1 MEVIKFPQLNHEKSD
16 VGSAFGL
23 SFYEQHYIKSAIL
36 FEILST
42 TKLTKQIYNSV
53 DEVPNNMSSM
63 TGFMERALSHAKTLE
78 QQLYMLFEY
87 QGAFFTIKDMIT
99 EEPQPTDLKDLK
111 EKLKTDPGSVLSKLL
126 AELTNK
132 AKRSPI
138 IAINEAIEKS
148 GHDFEKFIEI
158 ILPRDIFESM
168 SEEDLDKG
176 ETELDKLIRQALKK
190 DKRNDSGESI

>member
-1 MEVIKFPQLNHEKSD
+1 MEVIKFPELNHEKSD

-42 TKLTKQIYNSV
+42 IKLTKQIYNSI

-63 TGFMERALSHAKTLE
+63 TGFMERALTHAKTLE
-78 QQLYMLFEY
+78 QQLYMVFEY
-87 QGAFFTIKDMIT
+87 QGAFFAIKDMIS
-99 EEPQPTDLKDLK
+99 EAPTDISDLK
-111 EKLKTDPGSVLSKLL
+111 EKLKTDPGGALAKLL

-132 AKRSPI
+132 LKRSPL
-138 IAINEAIEKS
+138 IAFNEAIEKS

-168 SEEDLDKG
+168 SEDDINNG
-176 ETELDKLIRQALKK
+176 ETELDKLIRNALKK
-190 DKRNDSGESI
+190 DKRNGSEENF